1 MQNNIEEIIKSAK
14 RIKGKFPPI
23 SERGVNIS
31 KPLLIKRIYNLN
43 KISKNLFLFIIKN
56 NQKEPKLRYFIAI
69 LLASQSSDLLM
80 ILARDLSKKIGSKL
94 IQYVLFPKLH
104 RLSLIALKELIALND
119 YDVIINEL
127 LNLRAK
133 FLKKM
138 RKISNL

>member
-80 ILARDLSKKIGSKL
+80 ILARDLSKEIGSKL